1 MAPQTSSN
9 PDNPDNPENSS
20 PEAGQRN
27 TESNNFAGS
36 VENFIQGEIFADIFP
51 DMPALKP
58 KKSLKKE
65 HEELLSRLP
74 EFRVIRSSRRKR
86 TLHAY
91 RQNGVIEI
99 HIPDRLSR
107 RQEFE
112 VIPEMID
119 LVLKREDRLRK
130 NDSALLDLSDLLLAE
145 YLPEFNERPIS
156 VTWRV
161 MRERWGSCTTVD
173 KTIRIS
179 ERLNTAPDYALR
191 YVLFHELIHLRIAGH
206 GDDFHELL
214 ARYPEK
220 DRAEAFL
227 EGYEAGSA
235 GSPEEILE
243 LPPI

>member
-1 MAPQTSSN
+1 M
-9 PDNPDNPENSS
+9 
-20 PEAGQRN
+20 
-27 TESNNFAGS
+27 
-36 VENFIQGEIFADIFP
+36 ENFIQGEIFADIFP
-51 DMPALKP
+51 NMPALTP
-58 KKSLKKE
+58 KKSIKKE

-86 TLHAY
+86 TLHAF

-107 RQEFE
+107 RQEFD

-119 LVLKREDRLRK
+119 LVLKRENRLRK
-130 NDSALLDLSDLLLAE
+130 SDGALFEMCDQLLAE
-145 YLPEFNERPIS
+145 FLPEFSEFNERPIS

-179 ERLNTAPDYALR
+179 ERLNSAPDYALR

-206 GDDFHELL
+206 GDDFQEFLD
-214 ARYPEK
+214 RYADKE
-220 DRAEAFL
+220 RAEAFL
-227 EGYEAGSA
+227 EGYEAGSV

-243 LPPI
+243 LPTIQA